1 MFNKWCQTVE
11 QCRNSGQKVS
21 VWCKENEIPVSTYY
35 GWQRKVFET
44 VKEEVGFAEI
54 PQEIV
59 NSSLNEVV
67 AEIETGDVK
76 IKVYAGADEVKQISS
91 RQFRWLM
98 EALSIDKPKAHKAT
112 YTLTEI

>member
-1 MFNKWCQTVE
+1 MRKGIRCLNEQNMFNKWCQDVE

-21 VWCKENEIPVSTYY
+21 VWCKENGIPVSTYY

-44 VKEEVGFAEI
+44 VKEEVGFAQI
-54 PQEIV
+54 PQEII

-76 IKVYAGADEVKQISS
+76 VKIYAGADELAIKNIIKAVKSC
-91 RQFRWLM
+91 
-98 EALSIDKPKAHKAT
+98 
-112 YTLTEI
+112 

>member
-1 MFNKWCQTVE
+1 MKKGIRCLNEQNMFNKWFQTVE
-11 QCRNSGQKVS
+11 QCRNSRQKVS

-35 GWQRKVFET
+35 GWQRKVFKT

-98 EALSIDKPKAHKAT
+98 E
-112 YTLTEI
+112 